1 MKNTDYKDVFDFGEG
16 ALSFNNKFS
25 NISFPT
31 IKNAFT
37 IGENIRGMKNVSP
50 LATVKFF
57 NQSTEDVLAKY
68 YPDSNTPVDGT
79 FTYIPD
85 IDSNL
90 ESVIKTTVK
99 DFYYYGVEH
108 VNNFAFRVIIFSSKD
123 ATKLKESFEVSE
135 PKGREILIFVED
147 NTEDQVSGTYGAIKI
162 SADVLSFL
170 NTKTDNRLQYDL
182 YDNKNL
188 YTEIKS
194 VIPELTD
201 DQIKNLLQDG
211 YIEDIRV
218 NIAKTYFKIASFFSS
233 GISSLIPGLG
243 ILTNDALRKGTSLL
257 LEKIIVLIE
266 ETKLAENRWQP
277 KPPKLQNGEVDKNYN
292 YNPLISA
299 GEDNNGTVNIS
310 EITNILKTMLTNQN
324 NLVKLVLNIKKD
336 FKKSSE
342 PKGFLEILYK
352 MYQSA
357 YDIMYEVITN
367 LEETSNLDVVK
378 YNIKTYNAFLCGV
391 WNGLVDSFAGLFA
404 MVKMIYDGVTI
415 GKDFIQNIEKYLPIL
430 LEQFDEAVQAIKK
443 ISFTEVAKYI
453 YEKLKEINLTFDP
466 VACAYFVGYVYGF
479 IISLIIE
486 IIVGI
491 LVSGGIL
498 DIPII
503 IQKLEEAIFGIFRLG
518 WGLVKGVARKIRT
531 FSKFVVKSI
540 KDLINAFQELLK
552 FLKGEKG
559 SFKKIIDEVFEAS
572 NIKKIGFQGGK
583 ILTESEI
590 EDWAKLLMK
599 KYGTKLL
606 KVDKFDNPNVLA
618 QFDPNTNTIKYMD
631 DVTEYLMAHEHYHAD
646 EMSKIGFTEY
656 VKDAPI
662 AGTDEV
668 DYTVKNWIRHYKREK
683 YVYDQINKNAK
694 IFTLNGQEI
703 WHSWAYIEE
712 IKYTLTELKIKIPK

>member
-1 MKNTDYKDVFDFGEG
+1 MKNTEYKDIFDFGEE
-16 ALSFNNKFS
+16 ALSMNNKFPA
-25 NISFPT
+25 NSFPS

-37 IGENIRGMKNVSP
+37 IGENIRGMKNVNP

-68 YPDSNTPVDGT
+68 YPDSNPPVDGT

-85 IDSNL
+85 IGSDL
-90 ESVIKTTVK
+90 ESVITTTVK

-135 PKGREILIFVED
+135 PKGREILIFIED
-147 NTEDQVSGTYGAIKI
+147 NKEDQVSGTYGAIKI
-162 SADVLSFL
+162 SADVLSFF

-188 YTEIKS
+188 YTELKA
-194 VIPELTD
+194 VIPELSD
-201 DQIKNLLQDG
+201 DQIKHLLQNG

-233 GISSLIPGLG
+233 GISSFIPGLG

-266 ETKLAENRWQP
+266 ETKFAENRWQP
-277 KPPKLQNGEVDKNYN
+277 KPPKLQNGEVDKSYK
-292 YNPLISA
+292 YNPLISS

-310 EITNILKTMLTNQN
+310 EITNILKTMLVNQN

-336 FKKSSE
+336 FKKSSQ

-352 MYQSA
+352 MYLSA
-357 YDIMYEVITN
+357 YDIMYDVITN
-367 LEETSNLDVVK
+367 LEETSNLDIIK

-391 WNGLVDSFAGLFA
+391 WNGLVDSVAGLFA
-404 MVKMIYDGVTI
+404 MVKMIYDGVTM
-415 GKDFIQNIEKYLPIL
+415 GKDFIQNIEKYLPTL
-430 LEQFDEAVQAIKK
+430 LEQFDEAVQAIRK

-453 YEKLKEINLTFDP
+453 YEKLKKINLTFDP
-466 VACAYFVGYVYGF
+466 ISCSYFVGYVYGF

-486 IIVGI
+486 IIVGV

-498 DIPII
+498 DVPII

-518 WGLVKGVARKIRT
+518 WGIVKGVARKIRT

-540 KDLINAFQELLK
+540 KDLIHGFQEFLK

-572 NIKKIGFQGGK
+572 HIKKIGQYGGK
-583 ILTESEI
+583 VLSEEEI
-590 EDWAKLLMK
+590 ADWAKLVMK

-606 KVDKFDNPNVLA
+606 KVDKFDNPEILA
-618 QFDPNTNTIKYMD
+618 SFDPNTNTIKYTD
-631 DVTEYLMAHEHYHAD
+631 EVTEYLMTHESFHAQ
-646 EMSKIGFTEY
+646 EMKEIGFA
-656 VKDAPI
+656 K
-662 AGTDEV
+662 
-668 DYTVKNWIRHYKREK
+668 YTQGGHIENTPWTIENRIHEYKREK
-683 YVYDQINKNAK
+683 YVYEK
-694 IFTLNGQEI
+694 IQENISKFTQYEDK
-703 WHSWAYIEE
+703 HSFIYFD
-712 IKYTLTELKIKIPK
+712 TLTAKLEILLKQNNIPFPKN